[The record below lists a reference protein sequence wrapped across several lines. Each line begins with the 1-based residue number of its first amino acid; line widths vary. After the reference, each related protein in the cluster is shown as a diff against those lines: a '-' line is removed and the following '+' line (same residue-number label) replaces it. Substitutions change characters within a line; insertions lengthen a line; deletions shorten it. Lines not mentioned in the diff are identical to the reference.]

1 MGRHSKNGIGNE
13 LQDYS
18 RWTNYFARVMTTV
31 YMDAD
36 VNVLT
41 TAWEDTR
48 EITSDTGQ
56 SFSQYAPLI
65 RNSVR
70 DGLLGLADVVGRVV
84 INPKTNNRGVILAGS
99 DAIFAKNRLDERTV
113 SAIEDLF
120 KFGVQA
126 MFQLHPY
133 QTKLV
138 NQARQK
144 LAAGSNSVLLVS
156 PAGSGKSVIIAEIA
170 RLAVE
175 RGGHVMFMVH
185 RQELVNQIVQTFQA
199 DEIDLRDT
207 TIMTVGKI
215 ANRLVSL
222 PRPTLIITDESHHS
236 LAKTYRK
243 IYDYYADIPRLGF
256 SASPWRMNGKG
267 LGDVYE
273 AMVEGPSVKWL
284 IEHHYLAPYDYYAP
298 TLIDVQKLQM
308 SSTGDYTNKS
318 MDAAVPKAIFGD
330 VVSHYRHLANGRQ
343 AIVYAHNIEASKQVV
358 EAFRSAGI
366 SAVHADAK
374 TPKAQ
379 REKIMRDFKA
389 GDITVLSN
397 VDLISEGFNVPDV
410 GVIIMLRPTASL
422 VLDIQQSMRGMRYK
436 PGKRSIIIDHV
447 ANAYRFGLPDTEHH
461 WSLHDRPKKKRRM
474 RKDHQSKRAMH
485 VLQSYQRNVE
495 FVRFAVMNLK
505 LSHQK

>member
-1 MGRHSKNGIGNE
+1 M
-13 LQDYS
+13 
-18 RWTNYFARVMTTV
+18 
-31 YMDAD
+31 
-36 VNVLT
+36 
-41 TAWEDTR
+41 
-48 EITSDTGQ
+48 
-56 SFSQYAPLI
+56 
-65 RNSVR
+65 
-70 DGLLGLADVVGRVV
+70 
-84 INPKTNNRGVILAGS
+84 
-99 DAIFAKNRLDERTV
+99 
-113 SAIEDLF
+113 
-120 KFGVQA
+120 
-126 MFQLHPY
+126 
-133 QTKLV
+133 KLV

-144 LAAGSNSVLLVS
+144 LAAGNKSILLVS

-199 DEIDLRDT
+199 DEIDLQAT

-215 ANRLVSL
+215 ANRLNRL
-222 PRPTLIITDESHHS
+222 PRPSLIITDESHHS

-243 IYDYYADIPRLGF
+243 IYDFYSDVPRLGF
-256 SASPWRMNGKG
+256 SASPWRMNGQG

-284 IEHHYLAPYDYYAP
+284 IENHYLAPYDYYAP
-298 TLIDVQKLQM
+298 TLIDVQKLQT

-330 VVSHYRHLANGRQ
+330 VVSHYQHLANNRQ

-358 EAFRSAGI
+358 EAFQSAGI

-374 TPKAQ
+374 TPNAQ
-379 REKIMRDFKA
+379 RERIMRDFKA
-389 GDITVLSN
+389 GEITILSN

-447 ANAYRFGLPDTEHH
+447 ANAYRFGLPDTEHV
-461 WSLHDRPKKKRRM
+461 WTLHDRPKKKA
-474 RKDHQSKRAMH
+474 KDKQGPPIKTCDAC
-485 VLQSYQRNVE
+485 
-495 FVRFAVMNLK
+495 FAVIPAQCKICPICGHELEVESSEMDVDNAVKLK
-505 LSHQK
+505 KLTTENFKFVVKHPNHMQPNDATSLSDLQEIARARGYKPGWAYYQAKNRGFIKDNKRRKQA